1 MDDVSVM
8 RRGQPSGEPQSYLQ
22 GPLVGHRARNL
33 IQSITANEFRGD
45 VGMAIDLPNP
55 INPHD
60 VRMLQSR
67 GGAGLHQEALA
78 DYRVRSSGI
87 DEFDRHQTLELR
99 VVGLVDPAHRPF
111 SDAGNESIVVEFD
124 RWFPFVARNFPDAR
138 QSAVRRPG

>member
-78 DYRVRSSGI
+78 DYRVRSGGI
-87 DEFDRHQTLELR
+87 DVFVRHHTLVLR
-99 VVGLVDPAHRPF
+99 VLGLVDPPHRPL
-111 SDAGNESIVVEFD
+111 SAAGSPSLVVAVD
-124 RWFPFVARNFPDAR
+124 RTFTFV
-138 QSAVRRPG
+138 VRS